1 MKKLSLLIALCLL
14 VSVGGVYAAWV
25 YADGAVA
32 DRSNDHAVIG
42 ITGSTNTSEKG
53 VFALTNSIEILI
65 DDEKFVK
72 PTDPSATAYK
82 AIFTGTG
89 EFTVSFTPSAGAPA
103 DVVANGI
110 KMQLELSLTGVDD
123 DVLKLGT
130 TEVVLNSGNATK
142 HVVVPAQDIIDCLIL
157 NNGAELILDTYAE
170 YEAFKA
176 DLGAPV
182 LNITVSEITTTP

>member
-1 MKKLSLLIALCLL
+1 MKKLSILIALCLL

-25 YADGAVA
+25 YADGAVV
-32 DRSNDHAVIG
+32 DRSNDHTAIG

-65 DDEKFVK
+65 DDEKFVN
-72 PTDPSATAYK
+72 PTTGKDYK

-89 EFTVSFTPSAGAPA
+89 EFTVSFTPSAGAPE
-103 DVVANGI
+103 DVVNDGI
-110 KMQLELSLTGVDD
+110 KMQLELSLTGVGD

-170 YEAFKA
+170 YEAFKTS
-176 DLGAPV
+176 LGSPV
-182 LNITVSEITTTP
+182 LNITVSEVTAP

>member
-1 MKKLSLLIALCLL
+1 MKKLSILIALCLL

-25 YADGAVA
+25 YADGAVVE
-32 DRSNDHAVIG
+32 RSNDHTAIG

-65 DDEKFVK
+65 DDEKFVN
-72 PTDPSATAYK
+72 PTTGTAYK

-157 NNGAELILDTYAE
+157 NGGAELILDTYAE
-170 YEAFKA
+170 YEDFKA